1 MRYAVLG
8 LLLFVLAAA
17 GGVAGLVVADVT
29 LDEMRDVVII
39 VYGAMGVLL
48 LVALSHRRARPLAGG
63 AHAHPAPSATCW
75 RTRCDPPSTRSAPT
89 ARNVRGASEF
99 VADAAVHP
107 LIRVLSVGRGMRRG
121 ARHRHRHHT
130 QTAMRRR

>member
-48 LVALSHRRARPLAGG
+48 LVALIIAVLGLWLAVRMLTRTLRDLLEDPVRPALDEIRA
-63 AHAHPAPSATCW
+63 
-75 RTRCDPPSTRSAPT
+75 T

-121 ARHRHRHHT
+121 LGIVT
-130 QTAMRRR
+130 GITRRRR

>member
-48 LVALSHRRARPLAGG
+48 LVALIIAVLGLWLAVRILTRTLRDLLEDPVRPALDEIRA
-63 AHAHPAPSATCW
+63 
-75 RTRCDPPSTRSAPT
+75 T

-121 ARHRHRHHT
+121 LGIVT
-130 QTAMRRR
+130 GITRRRR